1 MNFSDNI
8 KKWVT
13 IDEEI
18 KRLNIELKNKRNDRS
33 LILNNIIDYKNA
45 NNLDGKV
52 IKYNSEMLKFIKSR
66 QYQAITYEF
75 IKTCLNDL
83 IDDKGQVQ
91 EILEYIKQ
99 KRSFKNVE
107 DIKRFYT

>member
-66 QYQAITYEF
+66 QYQAITYDF
-75 IKTCLNDL
+75 IKTCLNEIIEDQ
-83 IDDKGQVQ
+83 DQVNFIISYMK
-91 EILEYIKQ
+91 E
-99 KRSFKNVE
+99 KRSYKNVE
-107 DIKRFYT
+107 DIKRFYV

>member
-1 MNFSDNI
+1 MSFSDNI
-8 KKWVT
+8 KKWVS
-13 IDEEI
+13 IDDEI
-18 KRLNIELKNKRNDRS
+18 RALNLELKNKRLERS
-33 LILNNIIDYKNA
+33 NILESIIQYKTD
-45 NNLDGKV
+45 NNLDGKM
-52 IKYNSEMLKFIKSR
+52 IKYNQQTLKFSKTR
-66 QYQAITYEF
+66 QYQSITYEF

-91 EILEYIKQ
+91 EILEYIKE